1 MIKLIIDE
9 CWPLLLIVSLLSVAA
24 CESRA
29 QATVRMAT
37 EDYVTNRVAIA
48 TNALPKSAHT
58 GEYSDLK
65 NLPPLPPTPQAMT
78 NIAETVTGVATGKL
92 ATVAHTGDYE
102 DLTNVPE
109 IPDPEE
115 KDLRAWRLYHYGD
128 PDIVE
133 SPAEWFQFDPATGT
147 ITGFVYQAGREEVV
161 IPWAIGGIAV
171 TSLGDS
177 LFFGSGPIPIS
188 GVMVPKSVTSI
199 GSYAFMQVNISTL
212 SLPGV
217 TSIGDL
223 AFMGADIITLNF
235 SGDFPSM
242 SPNAFAGSNPDLKIY
257 VDNPAATG
265 WPSEVQGVPV
275 VRLPLHTDNLTA
287 GTVTLGGVERGT
299 WPTVDPQQVENIAT
313 AAAEQITTNFLQSVI
328 LDSDNWVTFEDG
340 VQTWW
345 HRDAQGH
352 TNEVWRSDQSGAE
365 LAIEVQQLR
374 SQVQTLTTQLE
385 SALAWGDRAPDGSDN
400 PDPEYMV
407 LLNRPATMHMS
418 GYQWQTYGTYAV
430 LTTSGAVA
438 FESGSDGGMRIGP
451 DNENYFGFIGGGSV
465 TVGAM
470 AKSLHVEDGGTPEG
484 EAYIAYEHSGGS
496 GFPILWYS
504 PDLREVPF
512 AEQDGVVW
520 VDNQDGTATA
530 TAPATGERGYWMAT
544 TTRQIDYVFNSTMP
558 AFLQGGVIVSTN
570 SVPVVY
576 DSVIHVESGEKTF
589 RIPAEEVQQ

>member
-1 MIKLIIDE
+1 MKVIKLVFVMAA
-9 CWPLLLIVSLLSVAA
+9 LLAVRESL
-24 CESRA
+24 A

-48 TNALPKSAHT
+48 TNALPK
-58 GEYSDLK
+58 
-65 NLPPLPPTPQAMT
+65 
-78 NIAETVTGVATGKL
+78 
-92 ATVAHTGDYE
+92 VAHTGDFE
-102 DLTNVPE
+102 DLINVPE

-115 KDLRAWRLYHYGD
+115 KDPRAWRLYHYGD

-133 SPAEWFQFDPATGT
+133 SPAEWFQFDPLAKQ
-147 ITGFVYQAGREEVV
+147 ITNLIHGEGRTHII
-161 IPWAIGGIAV
+161 IPWEINGVPVTAIG
-171 TSLGDS
+171 D
-177 LFFGSGPIPIS
+177 
-188 GVMVPKSVTSI
+188 
-199 GSYAFMQVNISTL
+199 YAFYTADPPCNTVIAPRSVSAVGIGAFAEGYELTTVR
-212 SLPGV
+212 LPGV
-217 TSIGDL
+217 QQIGED
-223 AFMGADIITLNF
+223 AFYACTELKHIKLSGVTNIADRAFCDSGITMLFFDSDAPEWGADIFL
-235 SGDFPSM
+235 GRL
-242 SPNAFAGSNPDLKIY
+242 AEHVKIY
-257 VDNPAATG
+257 VTNPAAKN
-265 WPSEVQGVPV
+265 WPESVQDVEVI
-275 VRLPLHTDNLTA
+275 RLPLYTDSLTA

-299 WPTVDPQQVENIAT
+299 WPTVDPVQVENIAI
-313 AAAEQITTNFLQSVI
+313 AVAEQVTTNFLQSVI

-345 HRDAQGH
+345 HRDAQGQ

-484 EAYIAYEHSGGS
+484 EAYIAYEYSGGS
-496 GFPILWYS
+496 GFPILWYT

-530 TAPATGERGYWMAT
+530 TAPATGERGFWMAT

-558 AFLQGGVIVSTN
+558 AFLQGGVMISTN
-570 SVPVVY
+570 AVPVVY
-576 DSVIHVESGEKTF
+576 DSVIHIESGEKTF